1 MGEFNKDTI
10 ILLGYQILNQP
21 GLSVLSPRTTAKR
34 LDCSP
39 RSESREAKGLE
50 KQEAVGERSSKT
62 SFVFALW
69 IILAA
74 TMVRAIEWVDG
85 KLRILDQS
93 KLPRE
98 QIFADLDDYRG
109 VVLAIKEMRVR
120 GAPAIGVAAAYG
132 IALAASSIRTTNK
145 DDLIAQLNQVMQAF
159 AASRPTA
166 VNLFQAIDRMR
177 KAARGHGVAEIKKS
191 LIDEAKRIHKE
202 EVSATEKLSQLGAEL
217 IKDGFTLLTHC
228 NAGPLAT
235 AGSGTALGAIKAA
248 KEQGKKLSVFV
259 TETRPLLQG
268 ARLTTW
274 ELMQEDIPVTL
285 ITDSMAGYFMKRG
298 EIDCVI
304 VGADRI
310 AANGYTANKIG
321 TYTLAVLANA
331 HGIPFYVAAPTT
343 TIDLSLLS
351 GYQIPIEERSPEEV
365 THIQGVPIA
374 PAGIRAANPA
384 FDITPGSYI
393 TAIITEKGIIRPPYT
408 EGLKAIGSRFP

>member
-1 MGEFNKDTI
+1 M
-10 ILLGYQILNQP
+10 
-21 GLSVLSPRTTAKR
+21 VART
-34 LDCSP
+34 
-39 RSESREAKGLE
+39 
-50 KQEAVGERSSKT
+50 
-62 SFVFALW
+62 
-69 IILAA
+69 
-74 TMVRAIEWVDG
+74 IEWLNG

-93 KLPRE
+93 KLPRK
-98 QIFADLDDYRG
+98 QTFIDLDNYQD

-132 IALAASSIRTTNK
+132 IALGASDIKTADK
-145 DDLIAQLNQVMQAF
+145 DEFLAQLNQVMQTF
-159 AASRPTA
+159 ADSRPTA
-166 VNLFQAIDRMR
+166 VNLFQAISRMK
-177 KAARGHGVAEIKKS
+177 KAARGDGVTEIKKS
-191 LIDEAKRIHKE
+191 LTNEAKRIHRE
-202 EVSATEKLSQLGAEL
+202 EVTATKKLSQLGAEL
-217 IKDGFTLLTHC
+217 IKGGFTVLTHC

-235 AGSGTALGAIKAA
+235 AGYGTALGVIKAA
-248 KEQGKKLSVFV
+248 REQGKTVSVFA

-274 ELMQEDIPVTL
+274 ELMQEGIPVTL

-343 TIDLSLLS
+343 TIDFSLTS

-374 PAGIRAANPA
+374 PEGVRAANPA
-384 FDITPGSYI
+384 FDITPPSYI
-393 TAIITEKGIIRPPYT
+393 TAIITEKGIIRAPYA
-408 EGLKAIGSRFP
+408 EGLKRVCSRFS

>member
-1 MGEFNKDTI
+1 MKG
-10 ILLGYQILNQP
+10 
-21 GLSVLSPRTTAKR
+21 
-34 LDCSP
+34 
-39 RSESREAKGLE
+39 SESREAKGLG
-50 KQEAVGERSSKT
+50 KQEAVRKRSSRT
-62 SFVFALW
+62 SLVFTLW
-69 IILAA
+69 IILTA
-74 TMVRAIEWVDG
+74 TMVRAVEWLDG

-98 QIFADLDDYRG
+98 QIFADLDDYHD
-109 VVLAIKEMRVR
+109 VVLAIKEMRIR
-120 GAPAIGVAAAYG
+120 GAPAIGVAVAYG
-132 IALAASSIRTTNK
+132 IALGALGIKTANK
-145 DDLIAQLNQVMQAF
+145 DDFLAQLNQVMQAF
-159 AASRPTA
+159 AGSRPTA
-166 VNLFQAIDRMR
+166 VNLFQAINRMK
-177 KAARGHGVAEIKKS
+177 KAAWGDGVAEIRRS

-202 EVSATEKLSQLGAEL
+202 EVSATEKLSQLGADL

-228 NAGPLAT
+228 NAGALAT
-235 AGSGTALGAIKAA
+235 AGYGTALGVIKAA
-248 KEQGKKLSVFV
+248 REQGKKLSVFV

-274 ELMQEDIPVTL
+274 ELMQESIPVTL

-343 TIDLSLLS
+343 TIDLSLPS

-365 THIQGVPIA
+365 THIQGVPVA
-374 PAGIRAANPA
+374 PAGVRAANPA

-393 TAIITEKGIIRPPYT
+393 TAIITEKGIIRAPYT
-408 EGLKAIGSRFP
+408 EGLKKIGYRLS